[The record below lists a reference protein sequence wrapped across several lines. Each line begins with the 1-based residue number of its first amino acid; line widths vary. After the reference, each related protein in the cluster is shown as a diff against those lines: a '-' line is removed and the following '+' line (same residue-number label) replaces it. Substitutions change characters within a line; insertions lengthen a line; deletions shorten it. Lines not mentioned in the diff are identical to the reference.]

1 MFNDGDKINFS
12 PQVFK
17 IIQDKVINI
26 ELANDYEKLFE
37 TDEGYDVIIY
47 AGDNENVYLLKLQG
61 LDILKLLSAVDEFK
75 IQRLIICIQEY
86 LTKHQH
92 ECLQNNPV
100 EILETVYQRETFTD
114 LWNYYVEKICD
125 KPDWCFSQHPTIQQD
140 VNKWNKEEI
149 TIMERTI
156 YRFIPLIRFYHI
168 PSANFNIPYNF
179 NLLYRASR
187 DGNTT
192 SDFYTKCDNK
202 GATIV
207 IAKITNS
214 NQIVGGYISLH
225 AKVGYS
231 NDVYSVL
238 CRCDFGPI
246 FGLGGDLIFKNNRC
260 CRDRSSSYPDVDIPV
275 LSGGIF
281 IVRRNV

>member
-1 MFNDGDKINFS
+1 MSFEYS
-12 PQVFK
+12 Q
-17 IIQDKVINI
+17 

-47 AGDNENVYLLKLQG
+47 AGDNENVKEIHAFSNILRIRSQYFRTVYLLKLQG

-125 KPDWCFSQHPTIQQD
+125 KPD
-140 VNKWNKEEI
+140 
-149 TIMERTI
+149 
-156 YRFIPLIRFYHI
+156 
-168 PSANFNIPYNF
+168 NIPYNF

-275 LSGGIF
+275 GKFETMIDYEVFQVVVKKCS
-281 IVRRNV
+281 N